1 MNELTKLTARKAENM
16 NEHKT
21 IITLAVTG
29 SIGDKSKHPALPV
42 TPREIAESALDAC
55 SAGASVVHIHVRDP
69 ETTEPSMAFELYEEA
84 VQRIR
89 ESSDMLINLTTGAG
103 ARIVPDNA
111 EPMSLG
117 PGTTWS
123 TPEKRT
129 EHVVKLKPELCSLD
143 VGSMNF
149 GPRVFANPLPHVE
162 EMAARIKK
170 AGVRPELEVFD
181 LGHVEIARSLI
192 EKGLVEDPPIFQLCL
207 GIQWGMPATSKNM
220 LLMRDALPSD
230 VIWGGFG
237 VGFTSFPMVA
247 QSTLLGGNVRVGFE
261 DNFYLSRGKLAKSNA
276 QLVEKAVV
284 ILRALDKEPASPD
297 EAREMLG
304 LKWLE
309 KGRNNNGK
317 S

>member
-1 MNELTKLTARKAENM
+1 MNENKI
-16 NEHKT
+16 

-29 SIGDKSKHPALPV
+29 SIGDKSKHPGLPV
-42 TPREIAESALDAC
+42 TPKEIAESALDAC

-69 ETTEPSMAFELYEEA
+69 ETTEPSMSFELYEEA
-84 VQRIR
+84 VRRIR
-89 ESSDMLINLTTGAG
+89 KTSNMLINLTTGAG

-111 EPMSLG
+111 EPMGLA

-129 EHVVKLKPELCSLD
+129 VHVVRLKPEICSLD

-170 AGVRPELEVFD
+170 AGVKPELEVFD

-192 EKGLVEDPPIFQLCL
+192 EKGLVEGPPLFQLCL
-207 GIQWGMPATSKNM
+207 GISWGIPATSKNM
-220 LLMRDALPSD
+220 LLMREALPSNA
-230 VIWGGFG
+230 IWGGFG
-237 VGFTSFPMVA
+237 VGSTSFPMVA

-261 DNFYLSRGKLAKSNA
+261 DNFYLSPGKPAKSNA
-276 QLVEKAVV
+276 RLVEKTVA

-304 LKWLE
+304 LK
-309 KGRNNNGK
+309 
-317 S
+317 

>member
-1 MNELTKLTARKAENM
+1 MNEN
-16 NEHKT
+16 KT
-21 IITLAVTG
+21 VITLAVTG

-42 TPREIAESALDAC
+42 TPAEIAQSALEAW

-69 ETTEPSMAFELYEEA
+69 ETAEPSMSVDLYEET

-89 ESSDMLINLTTGAG
+89 ESSDMLTNLTTGAG

-111 EPMSLG
+111 DPMGLA
-117 PGTTWS
+117 PETTWA
-123 TPEKRT
+123 TPQKRT
-129 EHVVKLKPELCSLD
+129 EHVVRLRPELCSLD

-149 GPRVFANPLPHVE
+149 GPRVFANPLPHIE

-170 AGVRPELEVFD
+170 AGVKPELEVFD

-192 EKGLVEDPPIFQLCL
+192 ARGLVEGPPLFQLCL

-220 LLMRDALPSD
+220 LLMQEALPPD
-230 VIWGGFG
+230 AIWGGFG
-237 VGFTSFPMVA
+237 VGPASFTMVA
-247 QSTLLGGNVRVGFE
+247 QSALLGGNVRVGFE
-261 DNFYLSRGKLAKSNA
+261 DNFYLTPGNPARSNA
-276 QLVEKAVV
+276 QLVEKTVA

-297 EAREMLG
+297 EAREMLC
-304 LKWLE
+304 LK
-309 KGRNNNGK
+309 